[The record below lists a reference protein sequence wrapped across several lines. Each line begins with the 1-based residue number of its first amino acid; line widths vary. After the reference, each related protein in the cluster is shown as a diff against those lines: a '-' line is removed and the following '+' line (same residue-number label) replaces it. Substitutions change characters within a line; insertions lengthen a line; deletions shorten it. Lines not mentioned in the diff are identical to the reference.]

1 MIEAGFAGAKTD
13 NTRKEN
19 DVWDHRSQ
27 CRASGDDKNSKYGQG
42 PTEHK

>member
-27 CRASGDDKNSKYGQG
+27 CRADAADKKSRYNQG
-42 PTEHK
+42 PAEH